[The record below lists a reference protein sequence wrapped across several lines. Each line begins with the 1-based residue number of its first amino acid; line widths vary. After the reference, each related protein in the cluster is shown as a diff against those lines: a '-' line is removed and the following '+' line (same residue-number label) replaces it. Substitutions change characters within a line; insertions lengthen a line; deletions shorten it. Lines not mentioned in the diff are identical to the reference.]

1 MQPEEV
7 VIADLIRE
15 RDEAREQVRALTDR
29 VDQMEAAYRRLTE
42 QLAERERMVTAL
54 LAGCTEG
61 REQVR
66 SLTVERD
73 HLAMVVEQRKAA
85 GASYREALEKI
96 GTDANDLRG
105 RLSRAREALAD
116 FDEEQPHYRD
126 GKEAEDNWRARQESA
141 LVALRAALAEPLGGD
156 A

>member
-1 MQPEEV
+1 MTSEE
-7 VIADLIRE
+7 L
-15 RDEAREQVRALTDR
+15 ARMAG
-29 VDQMEAAYRRLTE
+29 
-42 QLAERERMVTAL
+42 LAEQYRDSCMPLAAESIEAL
-54 LAGCTEG
+54 LAE
-61 REQVR
+61 VR

-96 GTDANDLRG
+96 GTDANDLRA

-141 LVALRAALAEPLGGD
+141 LVALRAALDEPLGGS
-156 A
+156 